1 MNMIKEF
8 LSKNNKIL
16 VGIIAV
22 VIIIAG
28 VGIYVTFN
36 QSKNEKPLTLAEQ
49 EKAIHAQILQI
60 DTEYH
65 QKIDTVVA
73 KLKQNSCIAEKEVEM
88 TKTLTGEK
96 ITEKRW
102 QTVSM
107 EGICKDLQTEKD
119 NLATERSN
127 KESQL
132 QAKIDLLTAR
142 PEAEREKAMQTIRT
156 FMGKPN
162 LQLTY
167 IATRR
172 PSNFNVG
179 KITNQDA
186 GGFTMEDVL
195 GWERKVEVYQ
205 QKDFVD
211 DQCEVYEYEVD
222 VRNNQL
228 VEVHVKYP
236 EGIPATSNERMSLCS
251 SYGAM
256 WWPLVAKDQI
266 EKTAFAYLGR
276 VSESTGSMLASSSI
290 QPQYIPS
297 AEGVLS
303 KPAQN
308 EWRWENKSYKLPD
321 GLYSD
326 AFSYPVLRIVISSG
340 GKLVHYFNS
349 TGLFNN

>member
-1 MNMIKEF
+1 
-8 LSKNNKIL
+8 
-16 VGIIAV
+16 
-22 VIIIAG
+22 
-28 VGIYVTFN
+28 
-36 QSKNEKPLTLAEQ
+36 
-49 EKAIHAQILQI
+49 
-60 DTEYH
+60 
-65 QKIDTVVA
+65 
-73 KLKQNSCIAEKEVEM
+73 M

-102 QTVSM
+102 QAISTD
-107 EGICKDLQTEKD
+107 GICGDLQKQKD
-119 NLATERSN
+119 DLAKERSY

-142 PEAEREKAMQTIRT
+142 PEVEREKAMQTIRT
-156 FMGKPN
+156 FMGEPD
-162 LQLTY
+162 LQLVY

-186 GGFTMEDVL
+186 GGFTMEDVS
-195 GWERKVEVYQ
+195 GWERRVEVYQ
-205 QKDFVD
+205 QKDFID

-222 VRNNQL
+222 IRNNQL

-236 EGIPATSNERMSLCS
+236 DGIPATSNEKMSLCS

-256 WWPLVAKDQI
+256 GWPLVAKDQI

-276 VSESTGSMLASSSI
+276 VPESTGSMLSSSSI
-290 QPQYIPS
+290 QPQYFPS
-297 AEGVLS
+297 KEGILT

-308 EWRWENKSYKLPD
+308 EWRWEDKNYKLPE

-340 GKLVHYFNS
+340 GKLVYYFNS
-349 TGLFNN
+349 TKLFN

>member
-1 MNMIKEF
+1 MIKEF
-8 LSKNNKIL
+8 LSKNKRVLISI
-16 VGIIAV
+16 GAIIIV
-22 VIIIAG
+22 IAG
-28 VGIYVTFN
+28 VGIYVVFN

-60 DTEYH
+60 DNEYRDKMTEITKK
-65 QKIDTVVA
+65 QEQNNCVA
-73 KLKQNSCIAEKEVEM
+73 WKDVEM

-96 ITEKRW
+96 TTEK
-102 QTVSM
+102 QLKTISTKGV
-107 EGICKDLQTEKD
+107 CKDLQTEKD
-119 NLATERSN
+119 NLATERSY

-156 FMGKPN
+156 FMGEPD

-186 GGFTMEDVL
+186 GGFTMEDVP
-195 GWERKVEVYQ
+195 GWERRVEVYQ
-205 QKDFVD
+205 QKDFVN

-222 VRNNQL
+222 VRNNQII
-228 VEVHVKYP
+228 EVHVRYP
-236 EGIPATSNERMSLCS
+236 DGVSVGSPQCAGLVSM
-251 SYGAM
+251 YY
-256 WWPLVAKDQI
+256 PLKTKDQI
-266 EKTAFAYLGR
+266 EQAAFAYLGR
-276 VSESTGSMLASSSI
+276 VPESTGSMLASSAI

-297 AEGVLS
+297 KTNVTNPS
-303 KPAQN
+303 QN
-308 EWRWENKSYKLPD
+308 EWRWEDKSYKLPA

-326 AFSYPVLRIVISSG
+326 AFSYPVLRIIMTSG
-340 GKLVHYFNS
+340 GKLLYYFNS
-349 TGLFNN
+349 INLFNN